1 MGRRRDIVPANPALW
16 PCGGIL
22 VHPASVL
29 AEIDQQ
35 FPESLK
41 RTFELLRFPSVGT
54 DPAHHA
60 DCRKAAEWIRG
71 QLAAMG
77 FKARLRETTGQPLV
91 VGEYAPPRA
100 SQKVPH
106 ILFYGHYDVQPAD
119 PLELW
124 TSAPFAPEIRKGRT
138 GRQAIFARG
147 SADDKGQ
154 LMTFLEASRCWLK
167 VHGSLPFRLTVMIE
181 GDEEGDA
188 SHLDNFLKKNAK
200 EFPVDAAF
208 ICDTGMWDEKTP
220 AIDTRLRGCMGIEVT
235 VTGPRIDLH
244 SGYYG
249 GPARNPIKVVSQ
261 IIAGLHD
268 KKGRITIPGFYDG
281 VKPVPPKLRKQWEGL
296 KFPAKKFLADVGLS
310 VPAGEQGYS
319 VLEQMWA
326 RPTAEVNGIY
336 GGYRGPGS
344 KTVLPSEAT
353 AKLTFRLVEGQDPK
367 KIRRAFKKFV
377 KDRLPPDCT
386 ARFDDSGGD
395 SSGIAVSEDTPWIR
409 AARAALKAEFGRE
422 PVLTGAGYSIPV
434 VESFK
439 KHLKVDS
446 LLVGF
451 GQADDNAHS
460 PDEKYDVDSF
470 RHGTRAWARI
480 IAQFAK
486 E

>member
-1 MGRRRDIVPANPALW
+1 MSHTKP
-16 PCGGIL
+16 
-22 VHPASVL
+22 VL

-35 FPESLK
+35 FHHSLS
-41 RTFELLRFPSVGT
+41 RVFDLLRFPSVGT

-60 DCRKAAEWIRG
+60 DCRKAAQWLVG
-71 QLAAMG
+71 QLEGLG
-77 FKARLRETTGQPLV
+77 FQAGLRATTGQPLV
-91 VGEYAPPRA
+91 IGRYEPPGGGA
-100 SQKVPH
+100 ETPH

-124 TSAPFAPEIRKGRT
+124 TSAPFEPQIRKGKN
-138 GRQAIFARG
+138 GQDAIFARG
-147 SADDKGQ
+147 AADDKGQ
-154 LMTFLEASRCWLK
+154 LMTFLEASRAWLK
-167 VHGSLPFRLTVMIE
+167 VHGQLPFRLTVMIE

-188 SHLDNFLKKNAK
+188 SHLDGFLKRNAR

-220 AIDTRLRGCMGIEVT
+220 AIDTRLRGCLGIEVT

-244 SGYYG
+244 SGYFG
-249 GPARNPIKVVSQ
+249 GPAQNPIKVLSQ
-261 IIAGLHD
+261 IIAAVHNAR
-268 KKGRITIPGFYDG
+268 GRITIPGFYEG
-281 VKPVPPKLRKQWEGL
+281 VKPIPPQLRKQWEAL
-296 KFPAKKFLADVGLS
+296 KFPASRFLGDVGLS

-319 VLEQMWA
+319 ALEQMWA

-344 KTVLPSEAT
+344 KTVLPAEAT

-367 KIRRAFKKFV
+367 KIRKAFKQFV
-377 KDRLPPDCT
+377 KDRLPVDCK

-395 SSGIAVSEDTPWIR
+395 SRGIAVSQDTPWIR

-422 PVLTGAGYSIPV
+422 AVLTGAGYSIPV

-439 KHLKVDS
+439 THLKVDS

-451 GQADDNAHS
+451 GLEDDNAHS
-460 PDEKYDVDSF
+460 PDEKYNVDSF
-470 RHGTRAWARI
+470 RHGIRSWARI
-480 IAQFAK
+480 IAEFARK
-486 E
+486 

>member
-1 MGRRRDIVPANPALW
+1 M
-16 PCGGIL
+16 
-22 VHPASVL
+22 VHPDSVL

-35 FPESLK
+35 FPQSLQ
-41 RTFELLRFPSVGT
+41 RVCELLRFPSVGT
-54 DPAHHA
+54 DPAHA
-60 DCRKAAEWIRG
+60 QDCRRAAQWLVRDLE
-71 QLAAMG
+71 AMG
-77 FKARLRETTGQPLV
+77 FTAGLRETTGQPLV
-91 VGEYAPPRA
+91 AGSYAPPGGGA
-100 SQKVPH
+100 GLPH

-124 TSAPFAPEIRKGRT
+124 TSAPFEPQIRKGKS
-138 GRQAIFARG
+138 GKDAIFARG
-147 SADDKGQ
+147 AADDKGQ

-167 VHGSLPFRLTVMIE
+167 VHGALPFRLTVMIE

-188 SHLDNFLKKNAK
+188 SHLDCFLKANAK
-200 EFPVDAAF
+200 QFPVDAVF

-235 VTGPRIDLH
+235 ITGPRIDLH

-249 GPARNPIKVVSQ
+249 GPARNPIKVLSR
-261 IIAGLHD
+261 ILADIHD
-268 KKGRITIPGFYDG
+268 ARGRITIPRFYDG
-281 VKPVPPKLRKQWEGL
+281 VKPIPAKLRKQWEAL
-296 KFPAKKFLADVGLS
+296 RFPAKRFLGEVGLS
-310 VPAGEQGYS
+310 VPAGEKGYS

-326 RPTAEVNGIY
+326 RPTAEVNGIH

-344 KTVLPSEAT
+344 KTVLPAEAT
-353 AKLTFRLVEGQDPK
+353 AKLTFRLVEGQDPR
-367 KIRRAFKKFV
+367 KIRRAFKQFV
-377 KDRLPPDCT
+377 KDRLPTDCK

-395 SSGIAVSEDTPWIR
+395 SSGIAVSQDTPWIV

-422 PVLTGAGYSIPV
+422 AVLTGAGYSIPA

-439 KHLKVDS
+439 THLGADS

-451 GQADDNAHS
+451 GLADDNAHS

-480 IAQFAK
+480 IAQFAR

>member
-1 MGRRRDIVPANPALW
+1 LSQTAT
-16 PCGGIL
+16 
-22 VHPASVL
+22 VL

-35 FPESLK
+35 FPQSLA
-41 RTFELLRFPSVGT
+41 RVFDLLRFPSVGT

-60 DCRKAAEWIRG
+60 DCRRAAQWLVRELEG
-71 QLAAMG
+71 LG
-77 FKARLRETTGQPLV
+77 FRAGLRQTTGQPLV
-91 VGEYAPPRA
+91 VGRYEPPGGGTGT
-100 SQKVPH
+100 PH

-124 TSAPFAPEIRKGRT
+124 TSAPFEPQIRKGM
-138 GRQAIFARG
+138 GGKEAIFARG
-147 SADDKGQ
+147 ATDDKGQ
-154 LMTFLEASRCWLK
+154 LMTFLEASRAWLK
-167 VHGSLPFRLTVMIE
+167 VHGRLPFRLTVMIE

-188 SHLDNFLKKNAK
+188 SHLDGFLKRNAR
-200 EFPVDAAF
+200 EFPVEAAF
-208 ICDTGMWDEKTP
+208 ICDTGMWDVKTP
-220 AIDTRLRGCMGIEVT
+220 AIDTRLRGCLGIEVT

-249 GPARNPIKVVSQ
+249 GPARNPIKVLSQ
-261 IIAGLHD
+261 IIAAIHD
-268 KKGRITIPGFYDG
+268 ARGRITIPDFYEG
-281 VKPVPPKLRKQWEGL
+281 VKPVPPKLRKQWEAL
-296 KFPAKKFLADVGLS
+296 KFPAKRFLGDVGLS

-344 KTVLPSEAT
+344 KTVLPAQAT
-353 AKLTFRLVEGQDPK
+353 AKLTFRLVEGQDPS
-367 KIRRAFKKFV
+367 KIRRAFKQFV
-377 KDRLPPDCT
+377 KDRLPPDCK

-395 SSGIAVSEDTPWIR
+395 SRGIAVSEDTPWIR

-439 KHLKVDS
+439 THLKVDS

-451 GQADDNAHS
+451 GLEDDNAHS
-460 PDEKYDVDSF
+460 PDEKYNVDSF
-470 RHGTRAWARI
+470 RHGIRSWARI
-480 IAQFAK
+480 IAEFAG